1 MAVIFS
7 EVPADFG
14 SVFGELIYMVEGVEA
29 GQTATVE
36 LYLADGEQP
45 VGAKVVRGGEPARV
59 NMAACLRRC
68 IAPEPV
74 AAERT
79 GFVTDG
85 GRCAMAALLC
95 GDRISAVRSFTGAV
109 RQLTPYEVLTA
120 LPLERTIGWEE
131 RDEVSLCVPDCSLT
145 CTWTTE
151 GVERQFA
158 LEAYVAQRGIVTLAV
173 VMADLRQQLEAA
185 GVAVGEVTAVTLSVT
200 VAGEEKLRV
209 RYRIVQ
215 RVAGSVRLCWFNRSG
230 GCDCHT
236 FAPAV
241 GERRTVTKAWYAGS
255 GGRDAQ
261 VTACRQEVT
270 LTSGY
275 LPEQWLQGVAAR
287 RCGAGAG
294 DGRGA
299 GDGVADDRGTRCR
312 DVRRAGEE
320 NAGVSM
326 FLNGRW
332 NSISTI
338 SGLTWMTGRWLA
350 SPSRW
355 PR

>member
-14 SVFGELIYMVEGVEA
+14 SVFGELIYVVEGVEA

-173 VMADLRQQLEAA
+173 
-185 GVAVGEVTAVTLSVT
+185 GEVTAVTLSVT

-261 VTACRQEVT
+261 VTACRQEGPSPRGICRS
-270 LTSGY
+270 SG
-275 LPEQWLQGVAAR
+275 
-287 RCGAGAG
+287 C
-294 DGRGA
+294 RGW
-299 GDGVADDRGTRCR
+299 R
-312 DVRRAGEE
+312 
-320 NAGVSM
+320 N
-326 FLNGRW
+326 
-332 NSISTI
+332 
-338 SGLTWMTGRWLA
+338 
-350 SPSRW
+350 W
-355 PR
+355 PRRRWCGGRRRNPMP